1 MSLYAGR
8 KPELTDERR
17 EKIVAWYE
25 ENVAAMMAELEAW
38 YPDKVIYSN
47 VVMANHRS
55 FVDRVAAVANEL
67 GYRKWP
73 RLAAA

>member
-25 ENVAAMMAELEAW
+25 ENVASMMAELEAW
-38 YPDKVIYSN
+38 
-47 VVMANHRS
+47 
-55 FVDRVAAVANEL
+55 
-67 GYRKWP
+67 
-73 RLAAA
+73 